1 MREGMP
7 SYKQHLG
14 VLPFLLVSV
23 QHFSPCEAAP
33 SSPLPRANPLG
44 IDLDPAPPPEQ
55 GPPASFNALR
65 DTTFLPAQIGGIVG
79 SYALSLVLVALLLL
93 CLHKRRRDILNAPEI
108 TEEEKYLAFAQ
119 QQQFQTEE
127 EYRLALEQ
135 QEQEQQH
142 QEFEEPP
149 LSPYKNFSLP
159 SGLPQSPTRIQV
171 PYPLS
176 PAKSQASIG
185 GWTIPS
191 PTSTV
196 LASGADLSVDQ
207 TVVQQDRAMAQ
218 SQLEDMYKYVM
229 EQEEAKQQGRVYQ
242 PPPSLASPRNNSSM
256 PGSPAAPPSA
266 LRKSKPAGLD
276 LNKTTDTS
284 ESRGNSFLSFLRS
297 PRKDKKHR
305 EISISSP
312 IITPM
317 SATFPGHLQEMS
329 SMPRRDYGKL
339 QPPPV
344 PSDLPFRASA
354 AHNTLPTPEMSPV
367 SAGGMSIDERIEAA
381 LGRPPTR
388 DSRKSQRTARR
399 GDDKDP
405 HSREVSDATSGGNS
419 DTEPVSAVSERSTT
433 GLVGLPTSPKPG
445 VNRFP
450 SLDSLPASPRA
461 STFSRPNK
469 PTAIRAGGA
478 LPLRAYEQPAVLSPT
493 GTSHSH
499 ATQMTKQ
506 TVFTR
511 ADNLL
516 SPGLPTGMRTPWTGA
531 PVPYTP
537 YQPFSPLIPMTP
549 SLMNKADRKRM
560 KRLEPKTPTVE
571 MVREA
576 DDLW

>member
-23 QHFSPCEAAP
+23 QLLSPCEAAP
-33 SSPLPRANPLG
+33 SPSSPRLPRANP
-44 IDLDPAPPPEQ
+44 PPEK
-55 GPPASFNALR
+55 ASFNAL
-65 DTTFLPAQIGGIVG
+65 DTTYLPAQIGGIVG

-93 CLHKRRRDILNAPEI
+93 CLHKKRRDIINAPEI
-108 TEEEKYLAFAQ
+108 TEEEKYAAFAQ
-119 QQQFQTEE
+119 EQQLQTEE

-135 QEQEQQH
+135 QQQNPGFS
-142 QEFEEPP
+142 QPP
-149 LSPYKNFSLP
+149 LSPFRNYSLP
-159 SGLPQSPTRIQV
+159 SGLPLSPTRSQ
-171 PYPLS
+171 PFPLS
-176 PAKSQASIG
+176 PTKSHASIG

-196 LASGADLSVDQ
+196 LASGADYSVDQ
-207 TVVQQDRAMAQ
+207 TVVKQDRAMAQ

-229 EQEEAKQQGRVYQ
+229 EQEEAKQQGRVYE

-276 LNKTTDTS
+276 LNKTADKS

-297 PRKDKKHR
+297 PRKDKRQR

-317 SATFPGHLQEMS
+317 SGTFPGHLQQQEMS

-354 AHNTLPTPEMSPV
+354 AAANTLPTPEMSPV
-367 SAGGMSIDERIEAA
+367 SAGGMSIDERIDAA
-381 LGRPPTR
+381 IGRPPTR
-388 DSRKSQRTARR
+388 DSRKSHRTAR
-399 GDDKDP
+399 GEDKDH
-405 HSREVSDATSGGNS
+405 HSREVSDATSGANS
-419 DTEPVSAVSERSTT
+419 DAEPVSAVSEKSTT

-450 SLDSLPASPRA
+450 SLDSLPASPRGSAFPA
-461 STFSRPNK
+461 SPLGQAFPRPNK
-469 PTAIRAGGA
+469 PSAIRTGGA
-478 LPLRAYEQPAVLSPT
+478 LPLRAYEPAIVSPT

-499 ATQMTKQ
+499 GTQMTKQ

-511 ADNLL
+511 ADNPL

-537 YQPFSPLIPMTP
+537 YQPFSPVIPMTP

-560 KRLEPKTPTVE
+560 KSMVPKTPTVE

-576 DDLW
+576 EDLW